1 MTVIFRSDLKQV
13 VFIVKGEPKGKGR
26 PRFSKGRVYT
36 PAETDHYEKLVA
48 WSYADSAKGYKF
60 TSPVRVTIKA
70 YHKPPKGKSKKLVM
84 DMLDGHI
91 LPTKKP
97 DIDNI
102 AKIILDGLNHIAWD
116 DDKQIVELI
125 VGKRYGEDPSV
136 VVAIEEVI
144 GRCC

>member
-1 MTVIFRSDLKQV
+1 MKQV
-13 VFIVKGEPKGKGR
+13 VFFIKGEPVGKGR
-26 PRFSKGRVYT
+26 PRFTKQGHAYT
-36 PAETDHYEKLVA
+36 PDKTRDYESLVGL
-48 WSYADSAKGYKF
+48 SYRKKARGYKF
-60 TSPVRVTIKA
+60 TSPVRVKICA
-70 YHKPPKGKSKKLVM
+70 YFGVPKSKSKKVAA
-84 DMLDGHI
+84 DMLNRHI

-125 VGKRYGEDPSV
+125 VGKAYGKEPMV